1 MTRKRPTANI
11 YIDLSLGYWGGA
23 ERRLARICD
32 YLISTC
38 SSLELSIMLRGA
50 EETTNSFSAQ
60 YFSGESVTHVTC
72 VGSNLEA
79 ITSLRSRRPNVFHFI
94 DCSGR
99 TLPIYLAAR
108 TITRNLIMDVASFFL
123 ASGVYN
129 SFLHKRAVNT
139 VLRMCKAVT
148 LLYPSK
154 EAQFQKTIDAVG
166 SSAKLKVAPNSFTD
180 VDSFY
185 PASIKQNL
193 VVFSGRLEEYKQPM
207 LLLHAVLKNHDLL
220 IKQGFRVVFCGEGSE
235 KSKMVNFIETNRLA
249 DVVEVVGFVK
259 AQEFVNKSKI
269 FFSIQKDD
277 NYPSQALMEA
287 ISAGN
292 YVVATNV
299 GDTFRMVNSEFAKL
313 VEPTSHDL
321 SEALKEAI
329 SLVSTNEIFEAIVS
343 AARDF
348 ALSNFHIKKMAE
360 HYNNLWLEV
369 LGDNL

>member
-1 MTRKRPTANI
+1 MKKSTAAVFIN
-11 YIDLSLGYWGGA
+11 LSLGYWGGA

-32 YLISTC
+32 YLINT
-38 SSLELSIMLRGA
+38 IDNPNAFIILRGS
-50 EETTNSFSAQ
+50 EESIKAFSTDYFTQNSLGRIIGVS
-60 YFSGESVTHVTC
+60 STLSVMNV
-72 VGSNLEA
+72 VKNL
-79 ITSLRSRRPNVFHFI
+79 RPELFHFI

-99 TLPIYLAAR
+99 FLPIYLTANR
-108 TITRNLIMDVASFFL
+108 ISGNLVMDVASFYL

-129 SFLHKRAVNT
+129 SFLHKRAVYT

-220 IKQGFRVVFCGEGSE
+220 RKQGFRVVFCGEGSE

-249 DVVEVVGFVK
+249 DVVEVAGFVK

-329 SLVSTNEIFEAIVS
+329 SLVSTNETFEAIVS